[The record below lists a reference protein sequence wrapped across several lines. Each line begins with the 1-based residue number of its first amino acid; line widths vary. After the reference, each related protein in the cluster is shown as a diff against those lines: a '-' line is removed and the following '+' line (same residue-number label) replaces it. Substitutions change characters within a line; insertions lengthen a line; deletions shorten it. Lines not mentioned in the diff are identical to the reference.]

1 MCGIYCVYK
10 QSRSCQLPF
19 CASPIFHFEI
29 GDFSVYLSPHF
40 LCNVIASRGFFHCMF
55 TLFFV
60 AVRKQY
66 CLPTSYQNVHVIS
79 LIPTCLQS
87 FTHQCI

>member
-29 GDFSVYLSPHF
+29 GDFSVYIITCSYIVDDAI
-40 LCNVIASRGFFHCMF
+40 LCIINDVII
-55 TLFFV
+55 
-60 AVRKQY
+60 
-66 CLPTSYQNVHVIS
+66 VI
-79 LIPTCLQS
+79 
-87 FTHQCI
+87 

>member
-29 GDFSVYLSPHF
+29 GDFSVYLLVYTSTHSSLTPYILLESF
-40 LCNVIASRGFFHCMF
+40 QNYCY
-55 TLFFV
+55 TLFFNTSIL
-60 AVRKQY
+60 AGTLGKKSSRYQY
-66 CLPTSYQNVHVIS
+66 HPLRFLEEMC
-79 LIPTCLQS
+79 
-87 FTHQCI
+87 

>member
-29 GDFSVYLSPHF
+29 GDFSVYIIRRRTRRICENYFYKYYTQVTSNYVKILIGITFIHPD
-40 LCNVIASRGFFHCMF
+40 VSRC
-55 TLFFV
+55 
-60 AVRKQY
+60 
-66 CLPTSYQNVHVIS
+66 
-79 LIPTCLQS
+79 
-87 FTHQCI
+87 